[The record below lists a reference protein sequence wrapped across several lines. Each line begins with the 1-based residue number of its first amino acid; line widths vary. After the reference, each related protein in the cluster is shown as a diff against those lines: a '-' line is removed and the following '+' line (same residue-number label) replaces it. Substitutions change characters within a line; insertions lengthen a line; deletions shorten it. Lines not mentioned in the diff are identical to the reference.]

1 MVKLV
6 PSFIRIVYQKIST
19 RLFIIL
25 ILVLVILFSFYTYF
39 IINTQTNYSMQNVI
53 ASADRAS
60 NLIKSSTRY
69 SMLLNRK
76 EDVHQIIN
84 TLGKITGFDG
94 IRIYN
99 KAGEVIFS
107 TNETEMGQKVNMN
120 AEACNICHREDSDE
134 VSSTSELATRI
145 FESPNGYRVLGL
157 IHPIKNEP
165 DCSNASC
172 HAHPVSQT
180 VLGVLDVKMSL
191 QQVDEIIAENKGQNF
206 IFFVIT
212 IFLVALTSAIFIWN
226 VVHVPVNSLIQ
237 GTRAL
242 AGGDLDYKIEINR
255 NDEIGELAHSFNRMT
270 MDLKKANQEITEWS
284 NTLSERVEIK
294 RKKLQKAQDQIIQSE
309 KMASLGKLSAS
320 VAHEINNPLAGILV
334 YTKLLQKKVQ
344 GDNLTDE
351 NKAEV
356 QKYLSL
362 IKSETTRCGNIVKNL
377 LLFARQRDQGFAKE
391 DLLSIIEKSVQ
402 LIDHH
407 LKIKNIEYK
416 QTKPK
421 SPIYISCD
429 ANQLQQAFMAFLINA
444 VESMDS
450 EELGVLSMDISV
462 INEKNVIEIKISD
475 TGRGIQEEH
484 RKHIFEPFF
493 TTKQNGKSVGL
504 GLSVAHGII
513 KRHNGEIAMESKLG
527 IGTTFIIT
535 LPVETEPI
543 ESKDIYSFD

>member
-6 PSFIRIVYQKIST
+6 TSFIRIVYQKIST

-25 ILVLVILFSFYTYF
+25 LLVLVALFSFYTYF

-60 NLIKSSTRY
+60 NVIKSSTRY

-76 EDVHQIIN
+76 EDVHQIIR

-107 TNETEMGQKVNMN
+107 TNEEEMGHKVNMN
-120 AEACNICHREDSDE
+120 AEACNICHNENSDE

-145 FESPNGYRVLGL
+145 FESPSGYRVLGL
-157 IHPIKNEP
+157 INPIKNEP

-172 HAHPVSQT
+172 HAHPSSQT

-191 QQVDEIIAENKGQNF
+191 QQVDEIIAENKNQNF
-206 IFFVIT
+206 IFFIIT

-226 VVHVPVNSLIQ
+226 VVHVPVNKLIH
-237 GTRAL
+237 GTRAVS
-242 AGGDLDYKIEINR
+242 GGDLDYKILINR
-255 NDEIGELAHSFNRMT
+255 KDEIGELAQSFNTMT
-270 MDLKKANQEITEWS
+270 IDLKKANLEITEWS
-284 NTLSERVEIK
+284 NTLSERVEMK
-294 RKKLQKAQDQIIQSE
+294 RKKLLKAQDQIIQYE
-309 KMASLGKLSAS
+309 KMSSLGKLSAS

-334 YTKLLQKKVQ
+334 YTKLLQRKVH
-344 GDNLTDE
+344 GDSLTNE
-351 NKAEV
+351 NKAEIE
-356 QKYLSL
+356 KYLSL

-391 DLLSIIEKSVQ
+391 NLLSIIDKSVQ

-421 SPIYISCD
+421 SPIFISCD

-450 EELGVLSMDISV
+450 EELGILTLDINL
-462 INEKNVIEIKISD
+462 IKEKKLIEIRISD
-475 TGRGIQEEH
+475 TGRGIQDDH
-484 RKHIFEPFF
+484 IKHIFEPFF
-493 TTKQNGKSVGL
+493 TTKQDGKSVGL

-513 KRHNGEIAMESKLG
+513 KRHNGEIVVESKSG
-527 IGTTFIIT
+527 IGTTFIIN
-535 LPVETEPI
+535 LLVETEPT
-543 ESKDIYSFD
+543 ELKDIYSFD